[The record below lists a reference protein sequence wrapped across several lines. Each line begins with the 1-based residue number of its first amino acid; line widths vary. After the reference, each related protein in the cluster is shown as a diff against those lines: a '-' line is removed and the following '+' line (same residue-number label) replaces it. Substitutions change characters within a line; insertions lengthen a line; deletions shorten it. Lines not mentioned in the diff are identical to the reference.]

1 MQNLTLTLD
10 LPTISIVVF
19 VLITQAWAWTRS
31 SDYDAWFPSARTC
44 SILFVSV
51 LDFIFILLV
60 GGIFLW

>member
-1 MQNLTLTLD
+1 MRIELD

-44 SILFVSV
+44 SILFVFV
-51 LDFIFILLV
+51 LDLIFILLV